1 MLSDSEDFKKLG
13 EQIRNFS
20 QHKYEKGMLPDLSNI
35 NMGALQ
41 KQQKNSYLADIKR
54 LISNCKITGNFENC
68 ETEICFLFG
77 IAEIF
82 SKEFQALFKVLQ
94 FSNNKEKHLLRHW
107 INVASKNFTEVIK
120 KWYNL

>member
-68 ETEICFLFG
+68 ETEIGFLFG